1 MSGKE
6 VRFIHT
12 DDLFLAGF
20 ALAKGGEL
28 HRVMVEGVNG
38 RRIAH
43 FAIGGKWDEDIERQY
58 YQGPAIVQLQLLKA
72 AVRRLKDEAF
82 AAIREEERRLS
93 HADAPRE
100 PGADRGHQGPRGFR
114 RAHR

>member
-6 VRFIHT
+6 VRVIHT

-28 HRVMVEGVNG
+28 GRVLVQGING

-43 FAIGGKWDEDIERQY
+43 FVITGADEDTERAY
-58 YQGPAIVQLQLLKA
+58 YQGPAVVNLQLLKA

-82 AAIREEERRLS
+82 GAIREEERRLS

-100 PGADRGHQGPRGFR
+100 PGADRGHQGPRGLR